1 MNGTKELPLDMAF
14 SERLATLRKA
24 KKLTQQALG
33 DMAEVHVIQ
42 IHRYESGTSQ
52 PTLEVIRRL
61 AIALSVTS
69 DELLFDKEERGPDED
84 LRLQFEAIGR
94 FDAEERRI
102 AKALLES
109 LILRHEAKRWSASP

>member
-1 MNGTKELPLDMAF
+1 MNGTKEPPLDMAF

-24 KKLTQQALG
+24 KKLTKQALG
-33 DMAEVHVIQ
+33 DMAGVHVIQ

-61 AIALSVTS
+61 AVALSVTS
-69 DELLFDKEERGPDED
+69 DELLFDREERGPDED

-94 FDAEERRI
+94 FDPEERKI

>member
-33 DMAEVHVIQ
+33 DMAGVHVIQ

-61 AIALSVTS
+61 AVALSVTS
-69 DELLFDKEERGPDED
+69 DELLFDREERGPDED

-94 FDAEERRI
+94 FDPEERKI